1 MAILDSEKID
11 FLWKRVLFGVTKTA
25 SALVKFASNETIA
38 SLPPVLP
45 TQIWGDAAL
54 ITPTPPETDTAA
66 VAVQTGAQRVRMT
79 ADPTSPANQT
89 WLATATYGVPN
100 TRNTDFIPP
109 TFGVGYAVKVW
120 IGDPNGGPAA
130 RIFPDTTGEEFVFD
144 YAAGVLI
151 FTGNIPSNKPAT
163 VGTGSVSTGSNGI
176 YIETYRYIGLKGLA
190 TGGGSDLG
198 TMASQD
204 ADNVQITGG
213 ELNGVTLTN
222 VTVDGG
228 WFN

>member
-11 FLWKRVLFGVTKTA
+11 FLWKKVLYGVTKTA
-25 SALVKFASNETIA
+25 GALVKFASNETIA
-38 SLPPVLP
+38 SLPPILP

-54 ITPTPPETDTAA
+54 VTDPPPEATTDAVTLHTAA
-66 VAVQTGAQRVRMT
+66 GRVRMT
-79 ADPTSPANQT
+79 ADPTAPVNQT
-89 WLATATYGVPN
+89 WLATATYGAPN
-100 TRNTDFIPP
+100 TRYTDFIPP

-130 RIFPDTTGEEFVFD
+130 RIFPDTTNEEWVFD

-151 FTGNIPSNKPAT
+151 FTGNIPANKPAT
-163 VGTGSVSTGSNGI
+163 VGSGSVSTASHGI
-176 YIETYRYIGLKGLA
+176 YIESYRYTGLKGLE

-213 ELNGVTLTN
+213 ELDGVTISN
-222 VTVDGG
+222 ATVDGG
-228 WFN
+228 WF